1 MFCNFACATVSP
13 RPPQC
18 VKRMPASISRLV
30 IAPCNLSYP
39 LNLPTAYEERT
50 DEQCPAA
57 LDAADVAMES
67 IISTAEQCHATSCQD
82 YCTRWLS
89 DDDAQ
94 VARPP
99 GGRAEGRG
107 HACFALVLCSASDPF
122 IRRATAHRS
131 TVPLQLRAHCLKTA
145 PMSRIEQAPT
155 AWRQIFTGWG
165 THE

>member
-1 MFCNFACATVSP
+1 
-13 RPPQC
+13 
-18 VKRMPASISRLV
+18 MPASISRLV

-94 VARPP
+94 VARP
-99 GGRAEGRG
+99 RG
-107 HACFALVLCSASDPF
+107 PCRRKGARLLRLGFVLRQRSIYTTRDSSS
-122 IRRATAHRS
+122 IHR
-131 TVPLQLRAHCLKTA
+131 
-145 PMSRIEQAPT
+145 PT
-155 AWRQIFTGWG
+155 AAARALPQDRADEPDRTGANG
-165 THE
+165 VEADLYRMGDPRVNIGIGNADVYATSYMAH